1 MRNFPASG
9 AKRQRTTRTVNASA
23 APDAKLAWEIGMLL
37 GRARRLMILGMQRQ
51 FEAEGRSVH
60 TWRALNQ
67 LERLGCVVQCEL
79 AQAMAQHPGATSR
92 ALDEL
97 EADGLVRRRRDAR
110 DRRKLWVEL
119 TARGHSQYEAMRPLA
134 LRVLGQLMA
143 PLSAA
148 DRRCLSRLLAKL
160 AG

>member
-1 MRNFPASG
+1 
-9 AKRQRTTRTVNASA
+9 
-23 APDAKLAWEIGMLL
+23 MLL
-37 GRARRLMILGMQRQ
+37 GRARRLMFLGFQRQ
-51 FEAEGRSVH
+51 FEDRGQSVQ

-97 EADGLVRRRRDAR
+97 EADGLIRRRRDDR
-110 DRRKLWVEL
+110 DRRRLWVEL
-119 TARGHSQYEAMRPLA
+119 TARGHSRYEAMRPLA
-134 LRVLGQLMA
+134 LRVLGELMA
-143 PLSAA
+143 PLSVA
-148 DRRCLSRLLAKL
+148 DRRCLSRLLGKL